1 MKRMVIAQYIALGAT
16 CLSVL
21 GFFLS
26 YSTSSTVGGTLMGL
40 GILIGMVPYLFGGFG
55 TAVKMAGTIAKW
67 GWLVVPFPYDIV
79 TGVVAFAVSLVVFI
93 MVPIIPVRKAYK
105 AKFTE

>member
-1 MKRMVIAQYIALGAT
+1 
-16 CLSVL
+16 
-21 GFFLS
+21 
-26 YSTSSTVGGTLMGL
+26 MGL
-40 GILIGMVPYLFGGFG
+40 GILIGMGSYLFGGF
-55 TAVKMAGTIAKW
+55 GTIAKW

-79 TGVVAFAVSLVVFI
+79 TGVVAFAVSLIVFI